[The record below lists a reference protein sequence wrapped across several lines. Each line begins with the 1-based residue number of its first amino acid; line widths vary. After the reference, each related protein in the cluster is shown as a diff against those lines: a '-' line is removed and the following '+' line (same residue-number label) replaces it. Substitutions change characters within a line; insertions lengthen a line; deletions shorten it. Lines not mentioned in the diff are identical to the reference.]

1 MESMN
6 NILLITLLSLP
17 MMALADA
24 GPFSDQDRLAAD
36 PSTPVIQ
43 PVEDARAVE
52 QGNAAPLGRVAR
64 SAFTQTIIA
73 REPQDQIISLSND
86 QDAVYYFTE
95 IRGMSGQEITHR
107 WLYNDKVMAEISFQ
121 IGSNR
126 WRVWSKKY
134 LVRGWTGL
142 WTVEVVDQAG
152 TIIHSDIFT
161 YTEAEQP

>member
-1 MESMN
+1 MN
-6 NILLITLLSLP
+6 NILLIALLCMP
-17 MMALADA
+17 VIALAET
-24 GPFSDQDRLAAD
+24 GSFSEQDRLAAD
-36 PSTPVIQ
+36 PSATDFQSAEDVQ
-43 PVEDARAVE
+43 ALDHVEMA
-52 QGNAAPLGRVAR
+52 QLGRVAR

-107 WLYNDKVMAEISFQ
+107 WLYNNKVMAEVRFQ

-134 LVRGWTGL
+134 LVDGWTGL
-142 WTVEVVDQAG
+142 WTVEVVDQTG
-152 TIIHSDIFT
+152 TVIHTDIFT

>member
-1 MESMN
+1 MKK
-6 NILLITLLSLP
+6 ILLIGLFWLP
-17 MMALADA
+17 LMVLAET
-24 GPFSDQDRLAAD
+24 GSSSEQDRLAAD
-36 PSTPVIQ
+36 PSALEIQ
-43 PVEDARAVE
+43 PEEDAQAVDHVDMG
-52 QGNAAPLGRVAR
+52 QLGRVAR

-95 IRGMSGQEITHR
+95 IRDMSGQEITHR
-107 WLYNDKVMAEISFQ
+107 WLYNDKVMAEVRFQ

-134 LVRGWTGL
+134 LVNGWTGL
-142 WTVEVVDQAG
+142 WTVEVADQAG
-152 TIIHSDIFT
+152 TVIHSDIFT

>member
-1 MESMN
+1 MN
-6 NILLITLLSLP
+6 NILLAGILCLP
-17 MMALADA
+17 MVVQADS
-24 GPFSDQDRLAAD
+24 GPFSEQDRLAAD
-36 PSTPVIQ
+36 PSTAVIE
-43 PVEDARAVE
+43 PVEEAQAVDHD
-52 QGNAAPLGRVAR
+52 NMAPLGRLVR

-107 WLYNDKVMAEISFQ
+107 WLYNDKVMAAVSFL

-126 WRVWSKKY
+126 WRVWSKKN
-134 LVRGWTGL
+134 LMDGWTGL